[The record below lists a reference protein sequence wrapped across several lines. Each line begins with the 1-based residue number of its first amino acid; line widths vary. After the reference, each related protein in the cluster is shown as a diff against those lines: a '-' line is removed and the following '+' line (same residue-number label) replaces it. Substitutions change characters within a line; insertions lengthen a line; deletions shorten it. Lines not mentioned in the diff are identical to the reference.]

1 MIKIS
6 RSFLL
11 IVVSCGLLFSVSSS
25 VLAARPTIAVLDF
38 TADKD
43 TITFGYGFVV
53 RETVETSTNFLT
65 SELMTFLVKTNKFD
79 VVERSRMKDIL
90 AEQEFSESGYI
101 SPETAV
107 KLGKLI
113 GADYFVMGRIE
124 QFQAGLEAKKI
135 PYTNEVQ
142 RQYEGKITVN
152 VRIVDSRGGKI
163 VTANKFTVEHE
174 DRDRRQDKEVT
185 PDDFLDALKEKAV
198 KEIVNGVVEGV
209 FPLKIVKIMG
219 DKVYINRGT
228 GVSFKVGDILAVL
241 SQGEGL
247 IDPDTGE
254 SLGSAEE
261 EIGRVEVVTIQKKF
275 STAKI
280 LSGAGK
286 IKKDAIVRL
295 IAQEPETATGR
306 ELTPGSSDKPLN
318 W

>member
-1 MIKIS
+1 MNKIMQS
-6 RSFLL
+6 LVL
-11 IVVSCGLLFSVSSS
+11 IVVSFVLLLSSS
-25 VLAARPTIAVLDF
+25 SLLAARPTIAVLDF

-43 TITFGYGFVV
+43 TITFGHGFIV
-53 RETVETSTNFLT
+53 RETVETSTKFLT

-90 AEQEFSESGYI
+90 TEQEFSESGYI

-113 GADYFVMGRIE
+113 GADYFVMGKIE
-124 QFQAGLEAKKI
+124 QFQASLENKKI
-135 PYTNEVQ
+135 PYTNEIQ
-142 RQYEGKITVN
+142 KQYEGKITVN
-152 VRIVDSRGGKI
+152 VRIVDSRGGK
-163 VTANKFTVEHE
+163 VVAANKFAVEHE
-174 DRDRRQDKEVT
+174 DRNRRQDKEVT

-198 KEIVNGVVEGV
+198 KEIVNGIVEGV
-209 FPLKIVKIMG
+209 FPLKVIKITG

-228 GVSFKVGDILAVL
+228 GVSFKVGDTLTVLA
-241 SQGEGL
+241 QGEGL
-247 IDPDTGE
+247 VDPDTGE

-261 EIGRVEVVTIQKKF
+261 EVGQVEVLTVQKKF

-286 IKKDAIVRL
+286 IKKGAIVRL
-295 IAQEPETATGR
+295 GQQEADSAIEK
-306 ELTPGSSDKPLN
+306 ELTPGSSDKPFN